1 MSQLSNA
8 LSNILIRRLDQKL
21 SCFEV
26 QNYHCQSA
34 SLRSIKCMFCKVGI
48 IDLGILSTS
57 KIWEHVEISE
67 DVEIS
72 EHVEISD
79 HEEMSYTLFV
89 FVIIHEKF
97 LFCFD
102 FYVFRNF
109 WVDRNF

>member
-1 MSQLSNA
+1 
-8 LSNILIRRLDQKL
+8 
-21 SCFEV
+21 
-26 QNYHCQSA
+26 
-34 SLRSIKCMFCKVGI
+34 MFCKFGI

-97 LFCFD
+97 CFVLI
-102 FYVFRNF
+102 FMSLEISESIEISKGVEMSTMVEISVY
-109 WVDRNF
+109 